1 VDSQEQDMSTPVDTQ
16 QVNDAIAR
24 LGRDVTIF
32 DTTLRDGEQSPGISL
47 DAREKVEIAEQLA
60 RLQVDVIEAGFSAA
74 SPGDFDAVKAVAEIV
89 GNQRRAAAGPGG
101 SEGETDD
108 REPPVI
114 TALARAVPADIEA
127 AAKSIAPAKRHRIH
141 TFLST
146 SDIHR
151 KYMLQAT
158 EDDILQQTIRAV
170 ELARSFTDDVEF
182 SPQDAT
188 RTDFEFLVDIV
199 AAAVDAGA
207 TTVNIP
213 DTVGYALPHDFGVW
227 IADLRRRVPDI
238 DAKGVVLS
246 VHCHNDLGLAVAN
259 SIEAVRHGARQ
270 IEVAVNGIGERAG
283 NCSLEEVV
291 MALRTRA
298 DLLGLDHG
306 VDTRELTRTSR
317 LVASL
322 TGYAVQKNKAVV
334 GANAFAHES
343 GIHQHGVLADRL
355 TYEIMKSE
363 DVGAD
368 GSQIVLGKHSGRHAF
383 FKAVEDLGFELDEAE
398 QQNAFR
404 RFKQLADRKGLV
416 SSEDVSAIVIS
427 ETHVKAD
434 DDYELTAL
442 SVAGGTEVEP
452 SATVRIRLVGR
463 ETAGERGLE
472 PGTEVEATSG
482 GDGMVDAACSAIRA
496 AVARDEVRLVSFN
509 VTAVSGG
516 IDALGEVTV
525 TVEVEDGQRYTGR
538 GVSTDIVEASAR
550 AYVDALNRSRRLI
563 QRTPEFT
570 P

>member
-1 VDSQEQDMSTPVDTQ
+1 VSRPLDTHQ
-16 QVNDAIAR
+16 AHAAVVAT
-24 LGRDVTIF
+24 GRDVTIF

-74 SPGDFDAVKAVAEIV
+74 SPGDFDAVLAVAEVV
-89 GNQRRAAAGPGG
+89 GNAPRNAPGRGG
-101 SEGETDD
+101 SQGETDG

-114 TALARAVPADIEA
+114 AALARAMPGDIEA
-127 AAKSIAPAKRHRIH
+127 AAKSLAPARRHRIH

-151 KYMLQAT
+151 KHMLQSS
-158 EDDILQQTIRAV
+158 EDEILQQTVRAV

-188 RTDFEFLVDIV
+188 RTEFSFLVDIV

-213 DTVGYALPHDFGVW
+213 DTVGYALPHDFGAW
-227 IADLRRRVPDI
+227 IAELRRRIPDI
-238 DAKGVVLS
+238 DAKGVIVS

-259 SIEAVRHGARQ
+259 SIEAVRNGARQ
-270 IEVAVNGIGERAG
+270 VEVAVNGLGERAG

-291 MALRTRA
+291 MAIRTRA

-306 VDTRELTRTSR
+306 LHTPELTRTSR
-317 LVASL
+317 LVSSL
-322 TGYAVQKNKAVV
+322 TGYGVQKNKAVV

-343 GIHQHGVLADRL
+343 GIHQHGVMADRL
-355 TYEIMKSE
+355 TYEIMASE

-383 FKAVEDLGFELDEAE
+383 FQAVDDLGFELDDAE
-398 QQNAFR
+398 KQQAFR
-404 RFKQLADRKGLV
+404 RFKELADRKGLV
-416 SSEDVSAIVIS
+416 SSEDVQAIVIS
-427 ETHVKAD
+427 ETHVQAE
-434 DDYELTAL
+434 DDYELVDLQVSAGTDTQPRA
-442 SVAGGTEVEP
+442 SVG
-452 SATVRIRLVGR
+452 VRLCDAAVAAAQGH
-463 ETAGERGLE
+463 E
-472 PGTEVEATSG
+472 PGAIVMAHAT
-482 GDGMVDAACSAIRA
+482 GDGMVDAACGAIRR
-496 AVARDEVRLVSFN
+496 AVGRENVQLLSFQ
-509 VTAVSGG
+509 VTSVSGG

-525 TVEVEDGQRYTGR
+525 TVEVDDDQRFTGR

-550 AYVDALNRSRRLI
+550 AYVDALNRSQRLVH
-563 QRTPEFT
+563 RTTEFR

>member
-1 VDSQEQDMSTPVDTQ
+1 MGRPTDISQVT
-16 QVNDAIAR
+16 DAVPD
-24 LGRDVTIF
+24 GVTIF

-89 GNQRRAAAGPGG
+89 GNAPRGAQGPGG
-101 SEGETDD
+101 SEGETDR

-114 TALARAVPADIEA
+114 AALARAMPGDIEA
-127 AAKSIAPAKRHRIH
+127 AAKSLAPAKRHRIH

-151 KYMLQAT
+151 KYMLQAS
-158 EDDILQQTIRAV
+158 EDEILQQTIRAV

-199 AAAVDAGA
+199 AAAVEAGA

-213 DTVGYALPHDFGVW
+213 DTVGYALPHDFGTW
-227 IADLRRRVPDI
+227 IAELHRRIPAI
-238 DAKGVVLS
+238 EAKGVIVS

-259 SIEAVRHGARQ
+259 SLEAVRNGARQ
-270 IEVAVNGIGERAG
+270 VEVAVNGIGERAG

-291 MALRTRA
+291 MAIRTRA
-298 DLLGLDHG
+298 DLLGVDHG
-306 VDTRELTRTSR
+306 LYTPELTRTSK
-317 LVASL
+317 LVSSL
-322 TGYAVQKNKAVV
+322 TGYGVQKNKAVV
-334 GANAFAHES
+334 GQNAFAHES

-355 TYEIMKSE
+355 TYEIMRSE

-398 QQNAFR
+398 AQNAFR
-404 RFKQLADRKGLV
+404 RFKELADRKGLV
-416 SSEDVSAIVIS
+416 SSEDVQAIVIS

-434 DDYELTAL
+434 DDYELVTL
-442 SVAGGTEVEP
+442 SVTGGTTAPPTAAVEVRVVGPEVAAELGRAAGAVV
-452 SATVRIRLVGR
+452 SA
-463 ETAGERGLE
+463 ED
-472 PGTEVEATSG
+472 S
-482 GDGMVDAACSAIRA
+482 GDGMVDAACGAIRR
-496 AVARDEVRLVSFN
+496 AVGRDGVALVSFQVSA
-509 VTAVSGG
+509 VTGG

-525 TVEVEDGQRYTGR
+525 TVEVEDGQRFTGR

-550 AYVDALNRSRRLI
+550 AYLDALNRSRRLVH
-563 QRTPEFT
+563 RAAEFR

>member
-1 VDSQEQDMSTPVDTQ
+1 M
-16 QVNDAIAR
+16 
-24 LGRDVTIF
+24 GRPTDIREAGAVVPDGVTIF

-89 GNQRRAAAGPGG
+89 GNAPRAAQGPGG
-101 SEGETDD
+101 SEGETDR

-114 TALARAVPADIEA
+114 AALARAIPGDIEA
-127 AAKSIAPAKRHRIH
+127 AAKSLAPAKRHRIH

-151 KYMLQAT
+151 KYMLQAS
-158 EDDILQQTIRAV
+158 EDEILQQTIKAV
-170 ELARSFTDDVEF
+170 ELARTFTDDVEF

-188 RTDFEFLVDIV
+188 RTDFAFLVDIV
-199 AAAVDAGA
+199 AAAVEAGA

-213 DTVGYALPHDFGVW
+213 DTVGYALPHDFGGW
-227 IADLRRRVPDI
+227 IAELHRRIPDI
-238 DAKGVVLS
+238 GAKGVVIS

-259 SIEAVRHGARQ
+259 SLEAVRNGARQ

-291 MALRTRA
+291 MAIRTRA
-298 DLLGLDHG
+298 DLLGVDHG
-306 VDTRELTRTSR
+306 LYTPELTRTSK
-317 LVASL
+317 LVSSL
-322 TGYAVQKNKAVV
+322 TGYGVQKNKAVV

-383 FKAVEDLGFELDEAE
+383 FKAVEDLGFELDDADA
-398 QQNAFR
+398 QNAFR
-404 RFKQLADRKGLV
+404 RFKDLADRKGIV
-416 SSEDVSAIVIS
+416 SSEDVAAIIID
-427 ETHVKAD
+427 ETHVRAD
-434 DDYELTAL
+434 DDYELVSLAVT
-442 SVAGGTEVEP
+442 GGTDVQPTAEV
-452 SATVRIRLVGR
+452 SVRLVGADVAA
-463 ETAGERGLE
+463 ETGHDAG
-472 PGTEVEATSG
+472 ATVTAKAG
-482 GDGMVDAACSAIRA
+482 GDGMVDAACGAIRR
-496 AVARDEVRLVSFN
+496 AVGRDGVALVSFQVAA
-509 VTAVSGG
+509 VTGG

-525 TVEVEDGQRYTGR
+525 TVEVEDGQRFTGR

-550 AYVDALNRSRRLI
+550 AYVDALNRSRRLVH
-563 QRTPEFT
+563 RSSEFR

>member
-1 VDSQEQDMSTPVDTQ
+1 MGQPTDVN
-16 QVNDAIAR
+16 QVAAVVPD
-24 LGRDVTIF
+24 GVTIF

-89 GNQRRAAAGPGG
+89 GNAPRAAQGPGG

-114 TALARAVPADIEA
+114 AALARAMPGDIEA
-127 AAKSIAPAKRHRIH
+127 AAKSLAPAARHRIH

-151 KYMLQAT
+151 RYMLQAS
-158 EDDILQQTIRAV
+158 EDEILQQTIRAV
-170 ELARSFTDDVEF
+170 ELARSYTDDVEF

-199 AAAVDAGA
+199 AAAVEAGA

-213 DTVGYALPHDFGVW
+213 DTVGYALPHDFGNW
-227 IADLRRRVPDI
+227 IAELHRRVPDI
-238 DAKGVVLS
+238 AAKGVVVS

-259 SIEAVRHGARQ
+259 SLEAVRNGARQ
-270 IEVAVNGIGERAG
+270 VEVAVNGIGERAG

-291 MALRTRA
+291 MAIRTRA
-298 DLLGLDHG
+298 DLLGVDHRLH
-306 VDTRELTRTSR
+306 TPELTRTSR
-317 LVASL
+317 LVSSL
-322 TGYAVQKNKAVV
+322 TGYSVQKNKAVV
-334 GANAFAHES
+334 GQNAFAHES

-355 TYEIMKSE
+355 TYEIMRSE

-398 QQNAFR
+398 RQDCFR
-404 RFKQLADRKGLV
+404 RFKELADRKGLV
-416 SSEDVSAIVIS
+416 SSEDVQAIVIA

-434 DDYELTAL
+434 DDYELVSLA
-442 SVAGGTEVEP
+442 VQGGTAKSP
-452 SATVRIRLVGR
+452 TATVEVRVVGADVAEALGQR
-463 ETAGERGLE
+463 PGDVVTA
-472 PGTEVEATSG
+472 TAD
-482 GDGMVDAACSAIRA
+482 GDGMVDAACGAIRR
-496 AVARDEVRLVSFN
+496 AVGRDEVALVSFQVSA
-509 VTAVSGG
+509 VTGG

-525 TVEVEDGQRYTGR
+525 TVEVEDGQRFTGR

-550 AYVDALNRSRRLI
+550 AYLDALNRSRRLVH
-563 QRTPEFT
+563 RAAEFR

>member
-1 VDSQEQDMSTPVDTQ
+1 MGRPTDISQVSSAVSD
-16 QVNDAIAR
+16 
-24 LGRDVTIF
+24 GVTIF

-74 SPGDFDAVKAVAEIV
+74 SPGDFDAVKAVAEVV
-89 GNQRRAAAGPGG
+89 GNAPRGAQGPGG
-101 SEGETDD
+101 SEGETDR

-114 TALARAVPADIEA
+114 AALARAMPGDIEA
-127 AAKSIAPAKRHRIH
+127 AAKSLAPAKRHRIH

-151 KYMLQAT
+151 KYMLQAS
-158 EDDILQQTIRAV
+158 EDEILQQTIRSV

-213 DTVGYALPHDFGVW
+213 DTVGYALPHDFGGW
-227 IADLRRRVPDI
+227 IAELHRRIPDI
-238 DAKGVVLS
+238 AAKGVIVS

-259 SIEAVRHGARQ
+259 SLEAVRNGARQ

-291 MALRTRA
+291 MAIRTRA
-298 DLLGLDHG
+298 DLLGVDH
-306 VDTRELTRTSR
+306 DLHTPELTRTSK
-317 LVASL
+317 LVSSL
-322 TGYAVQKNKAVV
+322 TGYGVQKNKAVV
-334 GANAFAHES
+334 GQNAFAHES

-355 TYEIMKSE
+355 TYEIMRSE

-383 FKAVEDLGFELDEAE
+383 FKAVEDLGFELDEPEA
-398 QQNAFR
+398 QNAFR
-404 RFKQLADRKGLV
+404 RFKELADRKGLV
-416 SSEDVSAIVIS
+416 SSEDVQAIVIS

-434 DDYELTAL
+434 DDYELVSL
-442 SVAGGTEVEP
+442 SVTGGTQTSPAASVEV
-452 SATVRIRLVGR
+452 RLVDADVAAELGR
-463 ETAGERGLE
+463 DPGAIVSAEET
-472 PGTEVEATSG
+472 
-482 GDGMVDAACSAIRA
+482 GDGMVDAACGAIRR
-496 AVARDEVRLVSFN
+496 AVGRDEVALVSFQVSA
-509 VTAVSGG
+509 VTGG

-525 TVEVEDGQRYTGR
+525 TVEVEDGQRFTGR

-550 AYVDALNRSRRLI
+550 AYLDALNRSRRLVH
-563 QRTPEFT
+563 RAAEFR

>member
-1 VDSQEQDMSTPVDTQ
+1 MGQPVDVD
-16 QVNDAIAR
+16 QVSAAVASDGGN
-24 LGRDVTIF
+24 VTIF

-60 RLQVDVIEAGFSAA
+60 RLNVDVIEAGFSAA
-74 SPGDFDAVKAVAEIV
+74 SPGDFDAVKAVAEVV
-89 GNQRRAAAGPGG
+89 GNAPRGAVGPGG
-101 SEGETDD
+101 SEGELDAR

-114 TALARAVPADIEA
+114 AALARAMPGDIEA
-127 AAKSIAPAKRHRIH
+127 AAKSLAPAKRHRIH

-151 KYMLQAT
+151 RYMLQAS
-158 EDDILQQTIRAV
+158 EDEILQQTVRAV

-188 RTDFEFLVDIV
+188 RTDFGFLVDIV
-199 AAAVDAGA
+199 AAAVAAGA

-213 DTVGYALPHDFGVW
+213 DTVGYALPYDFGRW
-227 IADLRRRVPDI
+227 IAQLHERIPDI
-238 DAKGVVLS
+238 RAKDVVIS

-259 SIEAVRHGARQ
+259 SLEAVRNGARQ
-270 IEVAVNGIGERAG
+270 VEVAVNGIGERAG

-291 MALRTRA
+291 MAIRTRA
-298 DLLGLDHG
+298 DLLGVDHG
-306 VDTRELTRTSR
+306 LNTPELTRTSR
-317 LVASL
+317 LVSSL
-322 TGYAVQKNKAVV
+322 TGYGVQKNKAVV

-383 FKAVEDLGFELDEAE
+383 FKAVEDLGFELDDVEL
-398 QQNAFR
+398 QSAFL
-404 RFKQLADRKGLV
+404 RFKALADRKGIV
-416 SSEDVSAIVIS
+416 SSEDVQAIVIS
-427 ETHVKAD
+427 ETHVKTE
-434 DDYELTAL
+434 DDYQLASLT
-442 SVAGGTEVEP
+442 VAGGTDVQP
-452 SATVRIRLVGR
+452 TATVGVRLVDA
-463 ETAGERGLE
+463 EVAQEQGEA
-472 PGTEVEATSG
+472 PGTVVTAEAT
-482 GDGMVDAACSAIRA
+482 GDGMVDAACRAIRQAVGRDGVSLTSFHVA
-496 AVARDEVRLVSFN
+496 AV
-509 VTAVSGG
+509 TGG

-525 TVEVEDGQRYTGR
+525 TVEVEDAQRFTGR

-550 AYVDALNRSRRLI
+550 AYIDALNRSRRLVH
-563 QRTPEFT
+563 RAAEFR

>member
-1 VDSQEQDMSTPVDTQ
+1 MGQPTDVG
-16 QVNDAIAR
+16 QVA
-24 LGRDVTIF
+24 GVPGVTIF

-74 SPGDFDAVKAVAEIV
+74 SSGDFDAVKAVAEVI
-89 GNQRRAAAGPGG
+89 GNAPRGAHGPGG

-108 REPPVI
+108 RPPPVI
-114 TALARAVPADIEA
+114 AALARAKEGDIEA
-127 AAKSIAPAKRHRIH
+127 AAKSLAPAKRHRIH

-151 KYMLQAT
+151 KYMLQAS
-158 EDDILQQTIRAV
+158 EDEILQQTIRAV
-170 ELARSFTDDVEF
+170 EFARSFTDDVEF

-188 RTDFEFLVDIV
+188 RTEFSFLVEIV
-199 AAAVDAGA
+199 AAAVEAGA

-213 DTVGYALPHDFGVW
+213 DTVGYALPHDFGGW
-227 IADLRRRVPDI
+227 IAELHRRVPDI
-238 DAKGVVLS
+238 ATKDVVIS

-259 SIEAVRHGARQ
+259 SLEAVRNGARQ

-291 MALRTRA
+291 MAIRTRA
-298 DLLGLDHG
+298 DLLGVDHG
-306 VDTRELTRTSR
+306 LHTSELTRTSR
-317 LVASL
+317 LVSSL
-322 TGYAVQKNKAVV
+322 TGYGVQKNKAVV

-383 FKAVEDLGFELDEAE
+383 FKAVQDLGFELGEEE
-398 QQNAFR
+398 QQAAFL
-404 RFKQLADRKGLV
+404 RFKSLADRKGIV
-416 SSEDVSAIVIS
+416 SSEDVQAIVIS
-427 ETHVKAD
+427 ETHVKTD
-434 DDYELTAL
+434 DDYELVDLRVT
-442 SVAGGTEVEP
+442 GGTGTEPHASVE
-452 SATVRIRLVGR
+452 IRLAAAEVAAEQGHR
-463 ETAGERGLE
+463 
-472 PGTEVEATSG
+472 PGTVVGAEAS
-482 GDGMVDAACSAIRA
+482 GDGMVDAACGAIRR
-496 AVARDEVRLVSFN
+496 AVGREEVALVSFQVAA
-509 VTAVSGG
+509 VTGG

-550 AYVDALNRSRRLI
+550 AYLDALNRSRRLSHR
-563 QRTPEFT
+563 QDEFKA
-570 P
+570 

>member
-1 VDSQEQDMSTPVDTQ
+1 MSRPVDTDQ
-16 QVNDAIAR
+16 AADAIAAT
-24 LGRDVTIF
+24 GRDVTIF

-60 RLQVDVIEAGFSAA
+60 RLRVDVIEAGFSAA
-74 SPGDFDAVKAVAEIV
+74 SPGDFDAVTAVAEVV
-89 GNQRRAAAGPGG
+89 GNAPRAARGPEGA
-101 SEGETDD
+101 EGETDH

-114 TALARAVPADIEA
+114 AALARAMPGDIEA
-127 AAKSIAPAKRHRIH
+127 AAKSLAPARRHRIH

-151 KYMLQAT
+151 RTMLQAS
-158 EDDILQQTIRAV
+158 EDEILQQTIRAV

-188 RTDFEFLVDIV
+188 RTDFGFLVDIV
-199 AAAVDAGA
+199 AAAVEAGA

-213 DTVGYALPHDFGVW
+213 DTVGYALPHDFGRW
-227 IADLRRRVPDI
+227 IAELRRRIPAI
-238 DAKGVVLS
+238 DERGVVLS

-259 SIEAVRHGARQ
+259 SLEAVRNGARQ
-270 IEVAVNGIGERAG
+270 VEVAVNGIGERAG

-291 MALRTRA
+291 MAIRTRA
-298 DLLGLDHG
+298 DLLGVDHC
-306 VDTRELTRTSR
+306 VNTPELTRTSR
-317 LVASL
+317 LVSSL
-322 TGYAVQKNKAVV
+322 TGYGVQKNKAVV

-355 TYEIMKSE
+355 TYEIMASE

-383 FKAVEDLGFELDEAE
+383 FQAVEDLGFELDEAE
-398 QQNAFR
+398 AQRAFR
-404 RFKQLADRKGLV
+404 RFKELADRKGIV
-416 SSEDVSAIVIS
+416 SSEDVEAIVLS
-427 ETHVKAD
+427 ETHVKAA
-434 DDYELTAL
+434 DDYELVSL
-442 SVAGGTEVEP
+442 EVAGGTVAP
-452 SATVRIRLVGR
+452 PRATVGIRLADAEVAAAIG
-463 ETAGERGLE
+463 EDPGSVVTA
-472 PGTEVEATSG
+472 TAS
-482 GDGMVDAACSAIRA
+482 GDGMVDAACGAIRH
-496 AVARDEVRLVSFN
+496 AVGRDEVSLVSFQ

-525 TVEVEDGQRYTGR
+525 TVEVEDQQRFTGR

-550 AYVDALNRSRRLI
+550 AYVDALNRSRRLV
-563 QRTPEFT
+563 QRSPEFK